1 MRAAFLA
8 AAMMAALPAFAA
20 PTITPEEIA
29 RIAPPPK
36 PHPLRDARIAEV
48 ISYGASA
55 AHTMDYYKPTG
66 TGPHPAV
73 VIVHGGGW
81 VGGTKR
87 SGSEAYAADWLAPAG
102 YAVFSID
109 YRLAPAATWADQ
121 VADVQRA
128 IRFVRHNAG
137 KYTVDP
143 ARIAVLG
150 GSAGGYLSN
159 MVGLLPFASGTGDAV
174 DRESDAISAVVT
186 LFGPSLLPAMPGV
199 IDIARKTGIL
209 GPGPVTPE
217 KLLAASPMAHL
228 RADAP
233 PFLLIHGDA
242 DEAVPYTQSTIFLD
256 ALNGIG
262 VRAELIT
269 IPNGKHATSVWT
281 APNVPD
287 WERETVQFLNA
298 ALHHDGVPGPGIIK
312 GERP

>member
-1 MRAAFLA
+1 MRIVLLVAALV
-8 AAMMAALPAFAA
+8 AAMPAIAA
-20 PTITPEEIA
+20 PTITPAELA

-36 PHPLRDARIAEV
+36 PHPLRDAKIAEV

-55 AHTMDYYKPTG
+55 AHSMDYYKPTG
-66 TGPHPAV
+66 AGPHPAV

-109 YRLAPAATWADQ
+109 YRLAPGATWADQ

-128 IRFVRHNAG
+128 IRFVRHSAA
-137 KYTVDP
+137 KYDVDP

-159 MVGLLPFASGTGDAV
+159 MVGLLPFTKGTGDAV
-174 DRESDAISAVVT
+174 DRESDALSAVVT
-186 LFGPSLLPAMPGV
+186 LFGPSLIPAMPGAV
-199 IDIARKTGIL
+199 DIARKAELL
-209 GPGPVTPE
+209 GLGPVTPE
-217 KLLAASPMAHL
+217 KLLAASPISHL

-242 DEAVPYTQSTIFLD
+242 DESVPYTQSTILLD

-262 VRAELIT
+262 VKAELIT
-269 IPNGKHATSVWT
+269 IPNGKHATSAWT

-298 ALHHDGVPGPGIIK
+298 ALHHDGVPGPGIVR